1 MYDFKEWWRKTRFEI
16 WLNLGNFLQKILGAD
31 ALERYDL
38 GGLVPRTSAKSSF
51 FKVLKMKF
59 LVDPGEEDEPLLSC
73 SLFHIV
79 SIDPILPLI
88 FI

>member
-1 MYDFKEWWRKTRFEI
+1 MILKNGDVKQGSKFDWIWAIFFKKFW
-16 WLNLGNFLQKILGAD
+16 
-31 ALERYDL
+31 ERMLWSVYDL

>member
-1 MYDFKEWWRKTRFEI
+1 MKNNQNQVKFQFFCSAQGVPLISFES
-16 WLNLGNFLQKILGAD
+16 
-31 ALERYDL
+31 YDL